1 MPRHPPHALHNLTH
15 FEISG
20 WTGARAQAL
29 PSTILKQFFK
39 ETILERVGGGKRD
52 RTADPVLAKH
62 VLSQLSYAPA
72 FPSAV
77 WCRWRMWWAWADS
90 NCRPRAYQARTLT
103 S

>member
-39 ETILERVGGGKRD
+39 E
-52 RTADPVLAKH
+52 A
-62 VLSQLSYAPA
+62 
-72 FPSAV
+72 
-77 WCRWRMWWAWADS
+77 
-90 NCRPRAYQARTLT
+90 CRPLKDW
-103 S
+103 